1 MIKYKKW
8 RDFIMKEK
16 NTKGKELLKI
26 LQENYEI
33 ETAQDI
39 SSALKDMF
47 KDALQEMMNAEFDA
61 SMGYS
66 KYDKKSEKT
75 NYRNGSTKKNLK
87 SEFGSFEFETPR
99 DRNGEFDP
107 KIVPKSK
114 RDVSG
119 IEDKIISLYGRGL
132 TTREINEQIQD
143 LYGIEVSATMVS
155 NITDQIIPEIKE
167 WQERPLEDVYPFV
180 FIDAVHFSVREDNRV
195 VKKAAYVVLGID
207 SNGYKS
213 VLGIYIGENE
223 SAKYWLG
230 VLNDLK
236 DRGIKDILI
245 MCSDNLTGIKEAIN
259 AAFPNTVQQRCIVHM
274 IRNSVKYVNYK
285 DLKAFTSDLKLIYT
299 SKNEKEAYEKLQE
312 VKEKWKDK
320 YASAF
325 KIWESNWDAICP
337 FFQFSADIRK
347 IMYTTNTIESLN
359 RQFRKYTKTKSVFPT
374 DMSLLKC
381 LYLSVQNIEKKWYV
395 PYRNWGPILSELSIM
410 FDGRI

>member
-1 MIKYKKW
+1 
-8 RDFIMKEK
+8 MKE
-16 NTKGKELLKI
+16 NNQGKEILKL
-26 LQENYEI
+26 LQEQYDI
-33 ETAQDI
+33 KTAKDL

-47 KDALQEMMNAEFDA
+47 KGALQEMMNAEFDS

-75 NYRNGSTKKNLK
+75 NYRNGSTKKTLK

-99 DRNGEFDP
+99 DRNGEFEP
-107 KIVPKSK
+107 QIVPKNT

-119 IEDKIISLYGRGL
+119 IEDKIISLYSRGL

-167 WQERPLEDVYPFV
+167 WQERPLDDIYPFV

-195 VKKAAYVVLGID
+195 VKKAAYIVLGI
-207 SNGYKS
+207 NEEGFKEI
-213 VLGIYIGENE
+213 LGIWIGENE

-230 VLNDLK
+230 VLNELK
-236 DRGIKDILI
+236 QRGVKDILI

-259 AAFPNTVQQRCIVHM
+259 TAFPNTVQQRCIVHM

-285 DLKAFTSDLKLIYT
+285 DLKEFTKDLKQIYT
-299 SKNEKEAYEKLQE
+299 SVNEKKAYEKLQE
-312 VKEKWKDK
+312 IKNKWKDK
-320 YASAF
+320 YLVSF
-325 KIWESNWDAICP
+325 KTWEENWDSICP
-337 FFQFSADIRK
+337 FFQFSDYVRK

-381 LYLSVQNIEKKWYV
+381 LYLSTKNISKKWDQA
-395 PYRNWGPILSELSIM
+395 YRNWGTILSELSIM